1 MSEIKLN
8 ASTRTGVGKNKVD
21 KMRVAGN
28 IPAVVYAKG
37 SENRHVEVS
46 AHEFEMVLRE
56 AGMTTIVNLDLDGTK
71 IPVLIKDIQ
80 NHPFKRLVLHV
91 DFQEVRMD
99 QPIKLSVPIHL
110 LGRDEI
116 KLQPSVLMQQLDE
129 LDIECLPMD
138 IPERVEYDVKEITFD
153 APVMVKDLDVFNDDK
168 ITIFNDADDVVCSL
182 MEVQEVVEEEEEE
195 GEASADVPTVS
206 ETEEGEE

>member
-182 MEVQEVVEEEEEE
+182 MEVQEVVEEE

>member
-21 KMRVAGN
+21 KMRATGN

-153 APVMVKDLDVFNDDK
+153 AAVMVKDLDVFNDDK

-206 ETEEGEE
+206 ETEEEEE

>member
-168 ITIFNDADDVVCSL
+168 ITIFNDADDVICSL